1 MPETATKEP
10 WLEIARIVETKNR
23 EALTD
28 FLASLPPSDLPRAL
42 FKLDERTR
50 SNALT
55 LLEPEDAADL
65 IEELHESQG
74 ADLIE
79 ELSAQQAAAI
89 LDEIDSDQRVDI
101 LAEMT
106 KEDAEAIIKEMSP
119 EEARDALALLAYGK
133 ETAGGLMITE
143 YLAYRAKMTID
154 DVLNDLRQNAE
165 KYSDYAVQYVYVIS
179 ETGVLEGCVRLRDLV
194 LSPGDTSL
202 EEISIKNPFNVK
214 VTDSLEELERF
225 FNRYVFFGVPVVDNF
240 GHLVGVVQRADV
252 QKAHGDATLKAF
264 QRFAGIIGG
273 DELRSMPLKLR
284 SGRRLA
290 FLVVNIFLNLIAAS
304 VIALYEETLSQVI
317 ALAVFM
323 PILSDMSGCSGNQAV
338 AVSIRELSLGLAQP
352 RDYLR
357 VWWKEA
363 QVGIFNGLMLG
374 AMLAVLAFVWKG
386 SVALAIIVGLALGI
400 NTLIAVC
407 TGGLLPLLIRRFGI
421 DPALAAAPILTTITD
436 MLGFFLALSFTAL
449 ALKTGYL
456 VPF

>member
-1 MPETATKEP
+1 MADTATKEP
-10 WLEIARIVETKNR
+10 WVEIARIVETKNR

-42 FKLDERTR
+42 FKLDEQTR
-50 SNALT
+50 SNALV

-79 ELSAQQAAAI
+79 ELPAQQAAAI

-101 LAEMT
+101 LAEMD
-106 KEDAEAIIKEMSP
+106 KDDVAAIIKEMSP
-119 EEARDALALLAYGK
+119 DEARDALALLAYGK

-143 YLAYRAKMTID
+143 YLAYRARMTID

-194 LSPGDTSL
+194 LSPGDTPL
-202 EEISIKNPFNVK
+202 EDISIKNPFNVK

-273 DELRSMPLKLR
+273 DELRSMPFKLR

-290 FLVVNIFLNLIAAS
+290 FLVINIFLNLIAAS
-304 VIALYEETLSQVI
+304 VIAIYEKTLSQVI

-323 PILSDMSGCSGNQAV
+323 PILSDMSGCSGSQAV
-338 AVSIRELSLGLAQP
+338 AVSIRELSLGLVQP

-363 QVGIFNGLMLG
+363 QVGLFNGLVLG
-374 AMLAVLAFVWKG
+374 FILAVLAFVWKG
-386 SVALAIIVGLALGI
+386 SFPLAVVVGLALGI
-400 NTLIAVC
+400 NTFTGVC
-407 TGGLLPLLIRRFGI
+407 AGGLLPLLIRRLGI

-436 MLGFFLALSFTAL
+436 MFGFFLALSLTAF
-449 ALKTGYL
+449 ALSTGYL
-456 VPF
+456 VPS

>member
-1 MPETATKEP
+1 MPEIATKEP
-10 WLEIARIVETKNR
+10 WLEIARIVEAKNR

-28 FLASLPPSDLPRAL
+28 YLASLPPSDLPRAL
-42 FKLDERTR
+42 FKLDEATR
-50 SNALT
+50 SSALA
-55 LLEPEDAADL
+55 LLDPEDAADL

-79 ELSAQQAAAI
+79 ELTAQQAAAI

-101 LAEMT
+101 LAEMD
-106 KEDAEAIIKEMSP
+106 KGHSEAIIKEMSP
-119 EEARDALALLAYGK
+119 EAARDALALLAYGK
-133 ETAGGLMITE
+133 ETAGGLMVTE
-143 YLAYRAKMTID
+143 YLAYRAQMTID
-154 DVLNDLRQNAE
+154 DVLNDLRRNAE

-194 LSPGDTSL
+194 LSAAETPL
-202 EEISIKNPFNVK
+202 EEISIKNPFHVK

-252 QKAHGDATLKAF
+252 QKAHGDASLKAF

-273 DELRSMPLKLR
+273 DELRSMPFKLR

-290 FLVVNIFLNLIAAS
+290 FLTVNIFLNLIAAS

-323 PILSDMSGCSGNQAV
+323 PILSDMSGCSGSQAV

-363 QVGIFNGLMLG
+363 QVGLFNGLMLG
-374 AMLAVLAFVWKG
+374 AMLGILAFVWKG
-386 SVALAIIVGLALGI
+386 SIALGIIVGLALGL

-407 TGGLLPLLIRRFGI
+407 AGGLLPLLIRRIGI

-436 MLGFFLALSFTAL
+436 MFGFFLALSLTAFS
-449 ALKTGYL
+449 LKTGFL